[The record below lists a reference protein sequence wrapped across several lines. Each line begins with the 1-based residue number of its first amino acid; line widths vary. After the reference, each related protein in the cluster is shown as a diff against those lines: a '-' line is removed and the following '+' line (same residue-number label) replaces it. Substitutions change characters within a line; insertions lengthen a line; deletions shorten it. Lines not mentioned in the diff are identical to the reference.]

1 MFVGQ
6 KDIVKNLETLYIPA
20 INAGKKVAPF
30 LFVASAGM
38 GKTELALQVLG
49 KCGANKDNAVWV
61 TDCDDAVKLLK
72 YFKNEKYKF
81 IFIDE
86 AHTIKKNHEVLY
98 PYMVDTDKVILF
110 ATNLTGNLPDAFISR
125 CTMFFFMPY
134 SLLELETLIDRHY
147 SKKTGEAIKFFWL
160 SVILVAGGGNPR
172 LTLKILDTCILKESI
187 GYTFETKDSLKSFIK
202 ESFGIEDG
210 LSELQR
216 QIIRVLETLPD
227 SRASLSTMS
236 HILKVDEGTIK
247 RERALLVSK
256 GIIGIG
262 AKGMFLLESRN
273 DFDAEY

>member
-1 MFVGQ
+1 MFIGQ
-6 KDIVKNLETLYIPA
+6 KDIVKILSTLYIPA
-20 INAGKKVAPF
+20 INAGKRVAPF
-30 LFVASAGM
+30 LFVAPAGM
-38 GKTELALQVLG
+38 GKTELALRFLDA
-49 KCGANKDNAVWV
+49 CGATPSNTKWLINSE
-61 TDCDDAVKLLK
+61 DASLLVP
-72 YFKNEKYKF
+72 YFKKPQYKF
-81 IFIDE
+81 IFVDE
-86 AHTIKKNHEVLY
+86 VHTIKKNHEVLY
-98 PYMVDTDKVILF
+98 PYMVDTNKVIIF

-125 CTMFFFMPY
+125 CTTLFFMPY
-134 SLLELETLIDRHY
+134 SEAELETLISKHY
-147 SKKTGEAIKFFWL
+147 TEQTGENAEPFWL
-160 SVILVAGGGNPR
+160 PVIRIAGGGNPR

-187 GYTFETKDSLKSFIK
+187 GYKFKTKESLEDFIK
-202 ESFGIEDG
+202 ESFGIENG

-262 AKGMFLLESRN
+262 AKGMFLLEQRN